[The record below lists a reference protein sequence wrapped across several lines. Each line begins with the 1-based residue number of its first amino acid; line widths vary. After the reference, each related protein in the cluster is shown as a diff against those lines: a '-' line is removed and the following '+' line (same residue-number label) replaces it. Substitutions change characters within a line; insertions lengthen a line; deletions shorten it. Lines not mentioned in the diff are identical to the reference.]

1 MDTPSALAEI
11 LQSHRLPEYASI
23 IEQRLKAER
32 DRRDAFYTGMS
43 DESKMEFIDGEVVL
57 HSPARNWHLNAS
69 MLLSQLLHTWVFRHS
84 GGLIRVEKALCIFD
98 RNDYEP
104 DIVYFGPAKVAL
116 IRRDTL
122 KFPVPDFIVE
132 ILSESTE
139 GRDRGVKIDD
149 YAAHGVQEYWIVDP
163 DEETIEQYLLNASG
177 TYGLKLKSAS
187 GEIASTVIQGFVIP
201 IRAVFDAEA
210 NFAALTKLFS
220 G

>member
-1 MDTPSALAEI
+1 MNTPSALAEI

-32 DRRDAFYTGMS
+32 DRRNAFYEEMT
-43 DESKMEFIDGEVVL
+43 DESKMEFIDGEAVL

-69 MLLSQLLHTWVFRHS
+69 LLLSNLMHTWVCLHS
-84 GGLIRVEKALCIFD
+84 KGLVRVEKALCIFD

-104 DIVYFGPAKVAL
+104 DIVYFGPAKAAL

-139 GRDRGVKIDD
+139 GRDRGVKFDD
-149 YAAHGVQEYWIVDP
+149 YATHGVQEYWIVDP
-163 DEETIEQYLLNASG
+163 EEETIEQYLLSSDG
-177 TYGLKLKSAS
+177 TYSLKLKSAS
-187 GEIASTVIQGFVIP
+187 GDIASTVIRGFVIP
-201 IRAVFDAEA
+201 IRAVFDADA
-210 NFAALTKLFS
+210 NIAALTLLMS
-220 G
+220 E

>member
-1 MDTPSALAEI
+1 MNTLSALAEI

-32 DRRDAFYTGMS
+32 DRRNAFYAEMT

-69 MLLSQLLHTWVFRHS
+69 KYLLMLLQYWVSCHTK
-84 GGLIRVEKALCIFD
+84 GLVQIEKALCIFD

-104 DIVYFGPAKVAL
+104 DIVYFGPAKAAL

-139 GRDRGVKIDD
+139 GRDRGVKFDD

-163 DEETIEQYLLNASG
+163 HEETIEQYLLSSDG
-177 TYGLKLKSAS
+177 TYNLKLKSAS
-187 GEIASTVIQGFVIP
+187 GDIASTFIQGFFIP
-201 IRAVFDAEA
+201 IRAVFDADA
-210 NFAALTKLFS
+210 NIASLTKLMNE
-220 G
+220 